1 MESTQHK
8 PLKVLNASAGSGKT
22 FNLVKEYIQ
31 LLLGEQKNTF
41 KFAQIIAMTF
51 TNKAAFE
58 MKSRIIQALDELSFP
73 DKYGK
78 KSDDYAILIGNALGV
93 NPEEIHVRAKLVL
106 QNILHRYEDFHVM
119 TIDKFNLKLI
129 RSFSRDLN
137 LSTDFEIIF
146 NETEV
151 IEKVID
157 KMMSELDISE
167 SNHLTRIIFEYAK
180 SNVEEGEKWDFRK
193 NLIKFSEII
202 KNEKY
207 NSIVEALIDKDF
219 SFERLKELKHELSRK
234 KDHFAGECQKVY
246 SIFQNE
252 NIESNELPDGT
263 RTYNPIANLNSI
275 DTFPKTFFTEAFIKK
290 CQEFEVP
297 KGKRF
302 PSSLKQALLDLN
314 SIWEKGIGEFSALEL
329 YVKNYYNMA
338 LLQFMAK
345 QLGTIRKEEQLIRI
359 SEFNTLISQL
369 VKNEDAPFIYE
380 RLGTRF
386 QHFLLD
392 EFQDTSHL
400 QWLNMVPLVHES
412 ISNMNQNL
420 IVGDPK
426 QSIYRFK
433 NGVAEQFIALPEIY
447 NPENDADILRKSA
460 YFKSQGEMLPLEDN
474 WRSSA
479 TIVEFNNHFFE
490 LLKAALSDTNQSF
503 YASIKQNPKSKI
515 KGYVEIISEPKSKEA
530 SDSIGKEFDLLLK
543 WIEECEADGFKRGD
557 ICLLGEKNKECNS
570 WAIFLTEKGYDVVSA
585 DSLLVDSDV
594 AVQLTISY
602 LKRRLQPLSE
612 NEKRKF
618 AEKYFGYTSENS
630 FTDYK
635 SYLVEKITESTGKKY
650 TFFNDED
657 FIKNHFNS
665 NVEFF
670 MKYENVYDLIQKFY
684 RMMNFDELT
693 NPYLH
698 HLADI
703 AHQFDLNNG
712 PDLKSFLDYYKSDG
726 YKSAVQLPESENAIK
741 IMSIHKSKGLE
752 FPVVILPNMNL
763 STGIKN
769 HSKFL
774 FESDDYILYA
784 GASKNSEID
793 VIKTFADIES
803 NLILTDS
810 VNKCYVAL
818 TRPVERL
825 YIYNTFKSQSDFGDV
840 FNTMLDNLS
849 YPDETFSKS
858 EQDGQLKITIGNRVG
873 KQEEGK
879 SVADTFFIP
888 ENVSDRLWF
897 PDISLQDR
905 KDLAEMDSMSDAQR
919 YGNQLHVVLA
929 AVNDK
934 NEIATC
940 FDNLIKSGIIEI
952 AFVDRMK
959 SEIEEIFENEEYQRL
974 FENAIEIIS
983 EQDIIAGEFS
993 IVRPDKLILKNDA
1006 AIILD
1011 YKTGLPKKKDVQQ
1024 VKEYASVLKE
1034 IGYESVEAY
1043 LFYTSTKEITQVV

>member
-1 MESTQHK
+1 MESTHQK

-73 DKYGK
+73 EKYGK

-93 NPEEIHVRAKLVL
+93 NPEEIHVRAKIVL

-167 SNHLTRIIFEYAK
+167 TNHLTKIIFEYAK

-234 KDHFAGECQKVY
+234 KDHFIGECQKVY
-246 SIFQNE
+246 SIFLNE
-252 NIESNELPDGT
+252 NFGEKELPGAST
-263 RTYNPIANLNSI
+263 TFNAISKIGSI

-290 CQEFEVP
+290 CQEIEVP

-302 PSSLKQALLDLN
+302 PSSLKQALIDLN
-314 SIWEKGIGEFSALEL
+314 SIWEKEIGEFSALEL
-329 YVKNYYNMA
+329 YVKNYYNMS

-433 NGVAEQFIALPEIY
+433 NGVAEQFIELPRIY
-447 NPENDADILRKSA
+447 NPENDPNIKRKSD
-460 YFKSQGEMLPLEDN
+460 YFDGQGEMFPLEDN

-490 LLKAALSDTNQSF
+490 LLKTALSDTNQSF
-503 YASIKQNPKSKI
+503 YASIHQKPKSKI
-515 KGYVEIISEPKSKEA
+515 QGYVEILSEEVNKEKS
-530 SDSIGKEFDLLLK
+530 DDLGKEFEILLN
-543 WIEECEADGFKRGD
+543 WIESCEADGFKRGD
-557 ICLLGEKNKECNS
+557 ICLLGEKNKECNN

-618 AEKYFGYTSENS
+618 AEK
-630 FTDYK
+630 
-635 SYLVEKITESTGKKY
+635 
-650 TFFNDED
+650 
-657 FIKNHFNS
+657 
-665 NVEFF
+665 
-670 MKYENVYDLIQKFY
+670 
-684 RMMNFDELT
+684 
-693 NPYLH
+693 
-698 HLADI
+698 
-703 AHQFDLNNG
+703 
-712 PDLKSFLDYYKSDG
+712 
-726 YKSAVQLPESENAIK
+726 
-741 IMSIHKSKGLE
+741 
-752 FPVVILPNMNL
+752 
-763 STGIKN
+763 
-769 HSKFL
+769 
-774 FESDDYILYA
+774 
-784 GASKNSEID
+784 
-793 VIKTFADIES
+793 
-803 NLILTDS
+803 
-810 VNKCYVAL
+810 
-818 TRPVERL
+818 
-825 YIYNTFKSQSDFGDV
+825 
-840 FNTMLDNLS
+840 
-849 YPDETFSKS
+849 
-858 EQDGQLKITIGNRVG
+858 
-873 KQEEGK
+873 
-879 SVADTFFIP
+879 
-888 ENVSDRLWF
+888 
-897 PDISLQDR
+897 
-905 KDLAEMDSMSDAQR
+905 
-919 YGNQLHVVLA
+919 
-929 AVNDK
+929 
-934 NEIATC
+934 
-940 FDNLIKSGIIEI
+940 
-952 AFVDRMK
+952 
-959 SEIEEIFENEEYQRL
+959 
-974 FENAIEIIS
+974 
-983 EQDIIAGEFS
+983 
-993 IVRPDKLILKNDA
+993 
-1006 AIILD
+1006 
-1011 YKTGLPKKKDVQQ
+1011 
-1024 VKEYASVLKE
+1024 
-1034 IGYESVEAY
+1034 
-1043 LFYTSTKEITQVV
+1043 

>member
-1 MESTQHK
+1 MESTQQK

-73 DKYGK
+73 EKYGK

-93 NPEEIHVRAKLVL
+93 NPEEIHVRAKIVL

-167 SNHLTRIIFEYAK
+167 TNHLTKIIFEYAK

-234 KDHFAGECQKVY
+234 KDHFIGECQKVY
-246 SIFQNE
+246 SIFLNE
-252 NIESNELPDGT
+252 NFGEKELPGAST
-263 RTYNPIANLNSI
+263 TFNAISKIGSI

-290 CQEFEVP
+290 CQEVEVP

-314 SIWEKGIGEFSALEL
+314 SIWEKEIGEFSALEL

-433 NGVAEQFIALPEIY
+433 NGVAEQFIELPRIY
-447 NPENDADILRKSA
+447 NPENDPNIKRKSD
-460 YFKSQGEMLPLEDN
+460 YFDGQGEMFPLEDN

-490 LLKAALSDTNQSF
+490 LLKTALSDTNQSF
-503 YASIKQNPKSKI
+503 YASIHQNPKSKI
-515 KGYVEIISEPKSKEA
+515 QGYVEILSEELNKEKS
-530 SDSIGKEFDLLLK
+530 DDLGKEFEILLN
-543 WIEECEADGFKRGD
+543 WIESCEADGFKRGD
-557 ICLLGEKNKECNS
+557 ICLLGEKNKECNN
-570 WAIFLTEKGYDVVSA
+570 WAIFLTEKGYNVVSA

-618 AEKYFGYTSENS
+618 AEKYFAYTSENS
-630 FTDYK
+630 FTAYK
-635 SYLVEKITESTGKKY
+635 SYLVEKITASTGKKY

-657 FIKNHFNS
+657 FVKNHFIS
-665 NVEFF
+665 NVDFF

-684 RMMNFDELT
+684 RLMNFDELT

-703 AHQFDLNNG
+703 AHQYDLNNG
-712 PDLKSFLDYYKSDG
+712 PDLKSFLDYYKTDG

-769 HSKFL
+769 QAKFL

-784 GASKNSEID
+784 GASKNSEIE
-793 VIKTFADIES
+793 VIKTFADIEN

-825 YIYNTFKSQSDFGDV
+825 YIYNTYKNQTDFGLI
-840 FNTMLDNLS
+840 FNTTLSNLAYS
-849 YPDETFSKS
+849 DATFSKT
-858 EQDGQLKITIGNRVG
+858 EEDGKLKITIGSRVE
-873 KQEEGK
+873 KQEEEK
-879 SVADTFFIP
+879 PTSDSFFIP

-905 KDLAEMDSMSDAQR
+905 KDLADMNALSDAQR
-919 YGNQLHVVLA
+919 YGNQLHLVLA
-929 AVNDK
+929 SINSK
-934 NEIATC
+934 
-940 FDNLIKSGIIEI
+940 DNIKEAFEQLVKSG
-952 AFVDRMK
+952 
-959 SEIEEIFENEEYQRL
+959 EIETAFSERMLAELVEIFEDEQYQRL

-993 IVRPDKLILKNDA
+993 IVRPDKLIIKDSG
-1006 AIILD
+1006 IVILD

-1024 VKEYASVLKE
+1024 VKEYAAVLKE
-1034 IGYESVEAY
+1034 TGYELVEAY
-1043 LFYTSTKEITQVV
+1043 LFYTSTKQITQVI